1 MSAVE
6 QKINETVKFFE
17 SKEVDRLEKLVRFVT
32 TKLEKALAEHQ
43 ILARVSSRVKSSQSL
58 RGKLDKWAETP
69 DKEPELHLEPQEILH
84 KVNDLAAARVMT
96 YTEKDRD
103 AVAELVR
110 ENFACP
116 GGFEI
121 PFDLERK
128 EESPRIK
135 SNDQNH
141 YRATHMM
148 VAANESDCVG
158 EFSNLGNDKCELQ
171 ITSLLAH
178 VWNEIEHDTVY
189 KNLTGELSVLEHE
202 AIDSLGNLTKTG
214 DSVIKSLLRA
224 RQGREDKQQLDLS
237 EESARFATAEEL
249 SEFLSKHFG
258 PKVNGQEMDYAAGG
272 RELLFCLRAVN
283 WHHPRDI
290 TGQFAP
296 RFLLDA
302 RKETLRLKR
311 FLEKSQRS
319 RPTLDAAS
327 CDLFIVAVIIKK
339 HEALAREMRDVHSN
353 RREKAILG
361 VFEERSVNGEK

>member
-1 MSAVE
+1 ME
-6 QKINETVKFFE
+6 QKIKETVQFFE
-17 SKEVDRLEKLVRFVT
+17 SKEVDRLEKLLRFVT

-58 RGKLDKWAETP
+58 RGKLEKWVGTP
-69 DKEPELHLEPQEILH
+69 EKKPYLNLGPQEILH

-103 AVAELVR
+103 AVAELVQ
-110 ENFACP
+110 EIFACP

-128 EESPRIK
+128 EEHPRIK

-148 VAANESDCVG
+148 IAANDADCVG
-158 EFSNLGNDKCELQ
+158 EFSNLGSDRCELQ

-189 KNLTGELSVLEHE
+189 KDLTGELSDLERE

-214 DSVIKSLLRA
+214 DSIIKSLLRA
-224 RQGREDKQQLDLS
+224 RQAREDKQQLDLS
-237 EESARFATAEEL
+237 EESARFTHADEL
-249 SEFLSKHFG
+249 SEFLTKHFG
-258 PKVNGQEMDYAAGG
+258 PRINGQKMDYSQGA
-272 RELLFCLRAVN
+272 RELLASLRSIN
-283 WHHPRDI
+283 WHHPRDV
-290 TGQFAP
+290 TSHLSPG
-296 RFLLDA
+296 FLQTA

-311 FLEKSQRS
+311 FLEKNQRS
-319 RPTLDAAS
+319 RPSLDPET
-327 CDLFIVAVIIKK
+327 CDLLIIAVIMKK
-339 HEALAREMRDVHSN
+339 HEALARAMEDVHSN
-353 RREKAILG
+353 KREKAILG
-361 VFEERSVNGEK
+361 VFEEGVLNGRN